1 MKDKLNIFF
10 RLQSQI
16 FRVLLFFLCV
26 IFIVYLIPK
35 NTKFKYDFKEG
46 MPWKYETLISP
57 IDFEIY
63 KTFKEIEIEKKIVSS
78 KSDKYFFVNNQFLD
92 SVLNEIDSLSKFLTT
107 ISKNEL
113 VSNIRNVYEKGFT
126 DFDDDLFIDS
136 VIVNDGPVES
146 KIILSEIKKKSHFK
160 D

>member
-16 FRVLLFFLCV
+16 FRIFLFFLCV

-57 IDFEIY
+57 FDFEIY
-63 KTFKEIEIEKKIVSS
+63 KTSKEIEIEKK
-78 KSDKYFFVNNQFLD
+78 
-92 SVLNEIDSLSKFLTT
+92 
-107 ISKNEL
+107 
-113 VSNIRNVYEKGFT
+113 
-126 DFDDDLFIDS
+126 
-136 VIVNDGPVES
+136 
-146 KIILSEIKKKSHFK
+146 
-160 D
+160 